1 MTSSF
6 LIYVVVGKV
15 LMYFSMKFAR
25 DNEITKGFIGRLL
38 ACGLCWGFWVYSLL
52 SLLLG
57 ERLFVEFFYIPVIS
71 ELATG
76 GIVSLIVHL
85 ITLGWREQ
93 FEVITIE

>member
-6 LIYVVVGKV
+6 LVYVIVGKI

-25 DNEITKGFIGRLL
+25 DNGITKGFIGRLL
-38 ACGLCWGFWVYSLL
+38 ACGQCWGFWLYSLL

-57 ERLFVEFFYIPVIS
+57 ERLFIEFFYVPFIS
-71 ELATG
+71 EVITG
-76 GIVSLIVHL
+76 GITSLIVHL